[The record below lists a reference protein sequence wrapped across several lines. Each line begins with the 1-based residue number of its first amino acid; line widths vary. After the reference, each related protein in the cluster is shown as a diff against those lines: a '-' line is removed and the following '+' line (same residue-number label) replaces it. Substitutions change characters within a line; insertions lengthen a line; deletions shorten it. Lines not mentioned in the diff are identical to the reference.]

1 VAELERIA
9 RQFKCMPKKF
19 ELTNRL
25 IMEENVEV
33 VQSILDTSIALIGED
48 KSIYDLAFSF
58 LWVDRRNQAK
68 RLLETPGLR
77 YDQNKLNYI
86 AEKLIESG
94 KLDALDDLVSFSKGL
109 FGCDRD
115 FLYHKL
121 VSANVDNVDKIGEI
135 WLQVQEE
142 GHAPSDSLLNS
153 IARVLKL
160 GGQEVAFEVPVEHT
174 PVVEQKLT
182 IKKMSTKENPDD
194 DIYKALTAND
204 LNAAEEIVTVKWPNV
219 SLKCKRKV
227 LDTLIENDRLEEAC
241 RVATRLANSFENP
254 RKIQF
259 RECYHTICSKLDGKK
274 STEFL
279 EGLNPEFR
287 VRLAKQ
293 KPETSTSE
301 SINLHKN
308 DKLVN

>member
-142 GHAPSDSLLNS
+142 GHAPSDSLLVA
-153 IARVLKL
+153 IAKALKL
-160 GGQEVAFEVPVEHT
+160 GGQEVPFEVPVENM
-174 PVVEQKLT
+174 PVIEQKKPSKKKPKVKQVQDEKTVNVFDDNIYTTLT
-182 IKKMSTKENPDD
+182 DNDFE
-194 DIYKALTAND
+194 TAETLVMDNW
-204 LNAAEEIVTVKWPNV
+204 VKV
-219 SLKCKRKV
+219 SLRCKRIVMETFTEK
-227 LDTLIENDRLEEAC
+227 DRLDEAC
-241 RVATRLANSFENP
+241 RVATRLANYP
-254 RKIQF
+254 KKIKFNQS
-259 RECYHTICSKLDGKK
+259 YQKICSKLDERKR
-274 STEFL
+274 TQFL
-279 EGLNPEFR
+279 GGLNPEFR
-287 VRLAKQ
+287 ELLYK
-293 KPETSTSE
+293 
-301 SINLHKN
+301 KN
-308 DKLVN
+308 PDLQHLKVPDNNK